1 MNDLLARLV
10 AGLADGL
17 DDHFQGL
24 GVALQ
29 VGGETAFVADVG
41 RELLRLQAP
50 S

>member
-17 DDHFQGL
+17 DDHVQRR

-29 VGGETAFVADVG
+29 VGGEAALVADVRG
-41 RELLRLQAP
+41 ELLRLAAP